1 MRQAMPEL
9 NEAAVGIAGAD
20 RHLPGKAGA
29 ERPMDGLEA
38 CRRSATA
45 LMLRMRVGSGFGF
58 GFNRRN
64 DRPQAVAPGRAQ
76 VVEQL

>member
-1 MRQAMPEL
+1 MLP
-9 NEAAVGIAGAD
+9 EAAVGIAGAD

-45 LMLRMRVGSGFGF
+45 LMLRMAIGSAFRFGLD
-58 GFNRRN
+58 G
-64 DRPQAVAPGRAQ
+64 GHHSS
-76 VVEQL
+76 